1 MPRKSYGG
9 MGSFLGVLGLF
20 AARPVP
26 RLFRFGQGQACQ
38 RNRRGNPSILG
49 FIYIRSTA
57 WRREAKIILRL
68 CRFFVDAT

>member
-1 MPRKSYGG
+1 
-9 MGSFLGVLGLF
+9 MGSFLGVPRLF
-20 AARPVP
+20 YARPVR
-26 RLFRFGQGQACQ
+26 RLFRFGQGQARQ
-38 RNRRGNPSILG
+38 RDRRGNPLILC